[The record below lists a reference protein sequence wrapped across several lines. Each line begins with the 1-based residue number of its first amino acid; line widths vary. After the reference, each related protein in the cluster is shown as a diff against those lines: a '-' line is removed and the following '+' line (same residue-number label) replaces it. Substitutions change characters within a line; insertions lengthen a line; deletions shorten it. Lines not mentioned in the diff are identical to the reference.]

1 MNLIYH
7 KVLLVFVEKVQYNK
21 FNFKEDNVYE
31 KGREAYYK
39 IIIKY
44 VELYEAYYF
53 MTEEEKENYL
63 KETKFDRYYVN
74 SNIEQEELE
83 KVKVKVKS
91 LTR

>member
-1 MNLIYH
+1 
-7 KVLLVFVEKVQYNK
+7 
-21 FNFKEDNVYE
+21 
-31 KGREAYYK
+31 
-39 IIIKY
+39 
-44 VELYEAYYF
+44 

-74 SNIEQEELE
+74 SNIEKEELE